1 MMEKV
6 KSEEQKRRKFT
17 YKIKLNMMKIEK
29 GHRRGRDNITSLCI
43 SLSMRV
49 CLCVYLS
56 YWLQCIVTISTIT
69 CHIYMPLYPEVHIL
83 CVTDWLVR
91 TLWCGPYFSLQ
102 LFGALSKL
110 IKWTLYTYSHKKF
123 VGKIVIAT
131 YFYFVRKHTV
141 NLT

>member
-56 YWLQCIVTISTIT
+56 Y
-69 CHIYMPLYPEVHIL
+69 
-83 CVTDWLVR
+83 
-91 TLWCGPYFSLQ
+91 
-102 LFGALSKL
+102 
-110 IKWTLYTYSHKKF
+110 
-123 VGKIVIAT
+123 
-131 YFYFVRKHTV
+131 
-141 NLT
+141 